1 MSLRAE
7 EVLLHP
13 EAGAALARLDLDRRP
28 QARSIAKR
36 VRLVRAILLADCVHG
51 EVVRRSAIPEAIAT
65 KYGVENL
72 FVEDLPDFW
81 RLLYSVVKRGEGRVV
96 LVLAIVDHRE
106 YSRWFP
112 GRGR

>member
-1 MSLRAE
+1 MTLRAE

-13 EAGAALARLDLDRRP
+13 DAADALERLDTDPRP
-28 QARSIAKR
+28 QSRSIARR
-36 VRLVRAILLADCVHG
+36 VRIVGATLLSDCLHG
-51 EVVRRSAIPEAIAT
+51 EVVRRSALPKAIVA

-81 RLLYSVVKRGEGRVV
+81 RLLYSVLKRGETRGV
-96 LVLAIVDHRE
+96 LILAIVDHRD
-106 YSRWFP
+106 YSRWIP